1 MGEAGTN
8 RCGHVAHPRMNERI
22 LPGAAWRFLIC
33 TLLLSCVAACGRK
46 PLPER
51 KPPEAAA
58 KSETLVLPKEGAY
71 TGAYI
76 DFGEYEDDVTLE
88 GIEGFEDLVGKHQ
101 AIVASSSYWGEQSF
115 PVANVNLIWL
125 HGSIPLIFWS
135 PWDRPYEESNG
146 TDRFALPSII
156 AGKWDD
162 YIDRWAD
169 GVREFN
175 HPLMV
180 SFANEMNGSWFPWSG
195 GLYGAGNLLPKT
207 RPDEPNRYEGP
218 ETYKAAY
225 RHVVDRVRARG
236 VSNVLWVFHAMNYS
250 YPSDSWNVLEQYYP
264 GPDYVDWLGLS
275 VYGQQF
281 DDEPWVDFPPMAD
294 WPYKEICMLD
304 STKPVM
310 MTEWGVGEFPSFGE
324 KSEYIAEAF
333 RTMPNYPRL
342 KAAVFWHE
350 RWQNA
355 DKSYSN
361 LRVNSS
367 PSALKAYREGVQ
379 RAFWVD
385 RPTFR

>member
-1 MGEAGTN
+1 MRGY
-8 RCGHVAHPRMNERI
+8 HS
-22 LPGAAWRFLIC
+22 PGAALRPLVWALV
-33 TLLLSCVAACGRK
+33 LSCATACERK
-46 PLPER
+46 HLPEP
-51 KPPEAAA
+51 KSSEAAA
-58 KSETLVLPKEGAY
+58 GPEKLALPKEGAY
-71 TGAYI
+71 TGAYM

-88 GIEGFEDLVGKHQ
+88 RIEGFEELVGKHQ

-115 PVANVNLIWL
+115 PAANVNVIWS
-125 HGSIPLIFWS
+125 HGSIPLLFWS
-135 PWDRPYEESNG
+135 PWDRPYLESAG
-146 TDRFALPSII
+146 TDRFALTSIV
-156 AGKWDD
+156 AGQWDD

-175 HPLMV
+175 HPIMI

-195 GLYGAGNLLPKT
+195 ALYGGGKLLPKT
-207 RPDEPNRYEGP
+207 RPDEANRYEGP

-236 VSNVLWVFHAMNYS
+236 ASNAIWIFHPMNYS
-250 YPSDSWNVLEQYYP
+250 YPSDTWNSLEQYYP

-281 DDEPWVDFPPMAD
+281 NDESWVDFPPMTD
-294 WPYKEICMLD
+294 WPYKEICALD
-304 STKPVM
+304 PAKPVM
-310 MTEWGVGEFPSFGE
+310 LTEWGVGEFPDDGD

-333 RTMPNYPRL
+333 RTMRNYPRL

-361 LRVNSS
+361 LHVNSS
-367 PSALKAYREGVQ
+367 PNALKAYREGVSA
-379 RAFWVD
+379 AFWVD
-385 RPTFR
+385 RPVLR